1 MVNGLKTDMEHKN
14 TNDKN
19 EYHFQLPEVVV
30 KGKMPGWMRRQ
41 LGIAGMDAQAIG
53 NGTSPESC
61 II

>member
-30 KGKMPGWMRRQ
+30 KGKMPGCERQ
-41 LGIAGMDAQAIG
+41 NAGMDAQAIG